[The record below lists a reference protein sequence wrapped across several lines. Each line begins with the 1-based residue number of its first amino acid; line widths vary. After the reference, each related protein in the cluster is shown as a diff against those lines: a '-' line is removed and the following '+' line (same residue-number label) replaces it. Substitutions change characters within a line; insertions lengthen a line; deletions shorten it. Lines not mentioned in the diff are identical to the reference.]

1 MDRVLSDLTGRIDC
15 VFFDLDGVLIDY
27 GESGVPNWLVRMMHE
42 EARAA
47 GADDIT
53 PGQLASLFAEPG
65 ADYFRQTCAEL
76 GIDQPSEF
84 WDAINQRG
92 TTEKL
97 RRFETGEITA
107 YDDVSVVEE
116 LSKLFDIAVISNQP
130 RGSVEQLLR
139 KLSIHSDVDVVV
151 GFDGLETNDHRKPNP
166 GFLLD
171 AKNRLGAEV
180 PAYIGDSTSDVEA
193 AKAADAIPVYL
204 DRNAS
209 FPSQQ
214 AYHIQT
220 LRALRVLI
228 E

>member
-1 MDRVLSDLTGRIDC
+1 M
-15 VFFDLDGVLIDY
+15 LIDY
-27 GESGVPNWLVRMMHE
+27 GESGVPNWLVRVIHE

-53 PGQLASLFAEPG
+53 PGQIASLFAEPG
-65 ADYFRQTCAEL
+65 ADYFRQTCAEF
-76 GIDQPSEF
+76 GIDRPSAF
-84 WDAINQRG
+84 WDAIHQRG

-107 YDDVSVVEE
+107 YDDAAVVEE
-116 LSKLFDIAVISNQP
+116 LSESFDIAIISNQP
-130 RGSVEQLLR
+130 RTSVEQLLQ
-139 KLSIHSDVDVVV
+139 KLSIHSTVDVVV
-151 GFDGLETNDHRKPNP
+151 GFDGVETNDHRKPDP

-171 AKNRLGAEV
+171 AKRRLGAEL
-180 PAYIGDSTSDVEA
+180 PAYVGDSTSDVEA

-204 DRNAS
+204 DRDAS
-209 FPSQQ
+209 FPTQQ

-220 LRALRVLI
+220 LRSLRVLL